1 MEQELRILPEHLSS
15 STFYWGSCCSIFSFL
30 CSIVSTI
37 VCLYFFLAIV
47 LASDYNLDIFKVF
60 LNQLTTII
68 DIFSKRYR
76 HGRDRIV

>member
-1 MEQELRILPEHLSS
+1 
-15 STFYWGSCCSIFSFL
+15 
-30 CSIVSTI
+30 
-37 VCLYFFLAIV
+37 LAIL

-76 HGRDRIV
+76 HGRDRIIVKTRKSMILFDRNLKLIALRIRQKKFEDTKEVTRSNN